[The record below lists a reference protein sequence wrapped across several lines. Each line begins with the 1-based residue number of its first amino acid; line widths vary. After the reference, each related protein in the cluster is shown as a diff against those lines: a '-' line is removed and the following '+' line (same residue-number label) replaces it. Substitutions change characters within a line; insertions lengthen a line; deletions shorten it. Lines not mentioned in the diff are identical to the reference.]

1 MLLTGRNLL
10 TVLFDIFIGRQL
22 LLALWSGLPLIFVH
36 WKNYFIVERE
46 KETLNE
52 DFLSVILFL
61 FTAFQS
67 ANAGGIPGALAG
79 ILSTLNLEI
88 QGKVIRVLDGDTI
101 EIKTLPAKI
110 VVYEVPI
117 RVRLINID
125 APEKKQPFGRWSTS
139 QLKTLV
145 AGKQVTVS
153 YSHKDRY
160 GRIIGHVF
168 TTNGTDASR
177 FMVQSGAAWVY
188 ERYNVD
194 ESLPALQREAQEQ
207 KRGLWA
213 DANPVPPW
221 EWRYKHN

>member
-1 MLLTGRNLL
+1 MR
-10 TVLFDIFIGRQL
+10 I
-22 LLALWSGLPLIFVH
+22 
-36 WKNYFIVERE
+36 
-46 KETLNE
+46 
-52 DFLSVILFL
+52 FLSVILFL

-79 ILSTLNLEI
+79 ILSTLNQEI

-101 EIKTLPAKI
+101 EVLQDKKP
-110 VVYEVPI
+110 VRI
-117 RVRLINID
+117 RLANID
-125 APEKKQPFGRWSTS
+125 APEKKQAFGRWSAN
-139 QLKTLV
+139 QLKALL
-145 AGKQVTVS
+145 AAQSVTVM
-153 YSHKDRY
+153 YTQTDRY
-160 GRIIGHVF
+160 GRIIGRVF

-221 EWRYKHN
+221 EWRHKH

>member
-1 MLLTGRNLL
+1 MR
-10 TVLFDIFIGRQL
+10 I
-22 LLALWSGLPLIFVH
+22 
-36 WKNYFIVERE
+36 
-46 KETLNE
+46 
-52 DFLSVILFL
+52 FLSVILFL

-79 ILSTLNLEI
+79 ILSTLNQEI

-101 EIKTLPAKI
+101 EVLQDKKP
-110 VVYEVPI
+110 VRI
-117 RVRLINID
+117 RLANID
-125 APEKKQPFGRWSTS
+125 APEKKQAFGRWSAN
-139 QLKTLV
+139 QLKALL
-145 AGKQVTVS
+145 AAQPVTVT
-153 YSHKDRY
+153 YTQTDRY

-207 KRGLWA
+207 KRGLWG

>member
-1 MLLTGRNLL
+1 MR
-10 TVLFDIFIGRQL
+10 I
-22 LLALWSGLPLIFVH
+22 
-36 WKNYFIVERE
+36 
-46 KETLNE
+46 
-52 DFLSVILFL
+52 FLSVILFL

-79 ILSTLNLEI
+79 ILSTLNQEI

-101 EIKTLPAKI
+101 EVLQDKKP
-110 VVYEVPI
+110 VRI
-117 RVRLINID
+117 RLANID
-125 APEKKQPFGRWSTS
+125 APEKKQAFGRWSAN
-139 QLKTLV
+139 QLKALL
-145 AGKQVTVS
+145 AAQPVTVT
-153 YSHKDRY
+153 YTQTDRY

-207 KRGLWA
+207 KRGLWV

>member
-1 MLLTGRNLL
+1 MK
-10 TVLFDIFIGRQL
+10 II
-22 LLALWSGLPLIFVH
+22 LAIFV
-36 WKNYFIVERE
+36 
-46 KETLNE
+46 
-52 DFLSVILFL
+52 FL

-79 ILSTLNLEI
+79 ILSTLNQEI

-125 APEKKQPFGRWSTS
+125 APEKKQPFGRWSAN
-139 QLKTLV
+139 QLKALL
-145 AGKQVTVS
+145 AGQSVTVS
-153 YSHKDRY
+153 YTQTDRY
-160 GRIIGHVF
+160 GRIIGRVF
-168 TTNGTDASR
+168 TMNGTDASR

-188 ERYNVD
+188 DRYNTD
-194 ESLPALQREAQEQ
+194 KSLPALQREAQEQ

-213 DANPVPPW
+213 DSNPVPPW
-221 EWRYKHN
+221 EWRHKN

>member
-1 MLLTGRNLL
+1 MR
-10 TVLFDIFIGRQL
+10 I
-22 LLALWSGLPLIFVH
+22 
-36 WKNYFIVERE
+36 
-46 KETLNE
+46 
-52 DFLSVILFL
+52 FLSVILFL

-67 ANAGGIPGALAG
+67 ANAGGIPSALAG

-101 EIKTLPAKI
+101 EVLQDKKP
-110 VVYEVPI
+110 VRI
-117 RVRLINID
+117 RLANID
-125 APEKKQPFGRWSTS
+125 APEKKQAFGRWSAN
-139 QLKTLV
+139 QLKALL
-145 AGKQVTVS
+145 AGQSVTVS
-153 YSHKDRY
+153 YTQTDRY

-213 DANPVPPW
+213 DPKPVPPW
-221 EWRYKHN
+221 EWRHKQN

>member
-1 MLLTGRNLL
+1 MCYPLRKKISVSLLTTFIFLL
-10 TVLFDIFIGRQL
+10 
-22 LLALWSGLPLIFVH
+22 
-36 WKNYFIVERE
+36 
-46 KETLNE
+46 
-52 DFLSVILFL
+52 
-61 FTAFQS
+61 TAFQS
-67 ANAGGIPGALAG
+67 ANASGIPYTFNQK
-79 ILSTLNLEI
+79 IL

-188 ERYNVD
+188 ERYNAD
-194 ESLPALQREAQEQ
+194 ESLPALQREAQEH

-221 EWRYKHN
+221 EWRIRN

>member
-1 MLLTGRNLL
+1 MR
-10 TVLFDIFIGRQL
+10 I
-22 LLALWSGLPLIFVH
+22 
-36 WKNYFIVERE
+36 
-46 KETLNE
+46 
-52 DFLSVILFL
+52 FLSEILFL

-79 ILSTLNLEI
+79 ILSTLNQEI

-101 EIKTLPAKI
+101 EVLQDKKP
-110 VVYEVPI
+110 VRI
-117 RVRLINID
+117 RLANID
-125 APEKKQPFGRWSTS
+125 APEKKQAFGRWSAN
-139 QLKTLV
+139 QLKALL
-145 AGKQVTVS
+145 AAQSVTVM
-153 YSHKDRY
+153 YTQTDRY
-160 GRIIGHVF
+160 GRIIGRVF

-221 EWRYKHN
+221 EWRHKH

>member
-1 MLLTGRNLL
+1 MR
-10 TVLFDIFIGRQL
+10 I
-22 LLALWSGLPLIFVH
+22 
-36 WKNYFIVERE
+36 
-46 KETLNE
+46 
-52 DFLSVILFL
+52 FLSVILFL

-79 ILSTLNLEI
+79 ILSTLNQEI

-101 EIKTLPAKI
+101 EVLQDKKP
-110 VVYEVPI
+110 VRI
-117 RVRLINID
+117 RLANID
-125 APEKKQPFGRWSTS
+125 APEKKQAFGRWSAN
-139 QLKTLV
+139 QLKALL
-145 AGKQVTVS
+145 AAQPVTVT
-153 YSHKDRY
+153 YTQTDRY

-207 KRGLWA
+207 KRGLWV
-213 DANPVPPW
+213 DANPVTPW

>member
-1 MLLTGRNLL
+1 MKILLI
-10 TVLFDIFIGRQL
+10 IFIYL
-22 LLALWSGLPLIFVH
+22 L
-36 WKNYFIVERE
+36 
-46 KETLNE
+46 
-52 DFLSVILFL
+52 
-61 FTAFQS
+61 TAFQS
-67 ANAGGIPGALAG
+67 ANAGGIPYTFNQK
-79 ILSTLNLEI
+79 IL
-88 QGKVIRVLDGDTI
+88 QGKVFRVLDGDTI

-188 ERYNVD
+188 ERYNGSATGSAGTKTWFVGRCK
-194 ESLPALQREAQEQ
+194 SGSTVGMAYQKLRGQENAFFFWFAMILSFYLCAIL
-207 KRGLWA
+207 KA
-213 DANPVPPW
+213 SF
-221 EWRYKHN
+221 